1 MCGKRSGELHGHSPK
16 EASIGGLPAALPH
29 RWNWAM
35 MIYNRGSVPISKP
48 VGFINAFGVLQG
60 YYQSD
65 ILRNESPFRI
75 SWIGSFN
82 TFAIFLFAAPVGILA
97 DKIGPT
103 IPMILGSVFLLLALF
118 MIALCKQYW
127 QFFLAQ
133 GLLLGMGMIFPWGV
147 IWPIVMDQFFLKTSL
162 GFGWSIRIVAFMMIP
177 LRAIAVLATR
187 LPATSTKLKEGTQME
202 TSEEG
207 PMMDRSFLKQPP
219 FILLCVGL
227 ALCSF
232 GFFTSFFYTSSY
244 AITRGMSQGLSFY
257 TLATINAGSAFGKVL
272 PGFVADRWGKFNIL
286 SCSAAAASI
295 VAFCW
300 TSATSTAGIFV
311 WAGIYGFASGGI
323 LSLEIAAATSLAPK
337 DKVSTAL
344 GVCFG
349 STALAQLFGPPI
361 SGQILTHGYTP
372 VSIWCGAVLI
382 AGFVAL
388 LAARLCLDHRVTA
401 RD

>member
-1 MCGKRSGELHGHSPK
+1 MD
-16 EASIGGLPAALPH
+16 
-29 RWNWAM
+29 
-35 MIYNRGSVPISKP
+35 
-48 VGFINAFGVLQG
+48 VGFINAFGVLQE

-65 ILRNESPFRI
+65 ILRGESAFRI

-103 IPMILGSVFLLLALF
+103 IPMVIGSACLLLGLF

-133 GLLLGMGMIFPWGV
+133 GLLLGMGMSFIAVPASGAVPRFFTRNLAVASGISVAGSSLGGV

-162 GFGWSIRIVAFMMIP
+162 GFAWSMRIVAFMMMP
-177 LRAIAVLATR
+177 LLAVAVLTTR
-187 LPATSTKLKEGTQME
+187 LPARPVKGKDESQTE
-202 TSEEG
+202 THDQG
-207 PMMDRSFLKQPP
+207 PVVAKSFLKQPP

-232 GFFTSFFYTSSY
+232 GFFTPFFYTSSY

-257 TLATINAGSAFGKVL
+257 TLATINAGSAFGRVL
-272 PGFVADRWGKFNIL
+272 PGFVADRIGKFNIL
-286 SCSAAAASI
+286 SCSAVTASI

-311 WAGIYGFASGGI
+311 WSGVYGFASG
-323 LSLEIAAATSLAPK
+323 L
-337 DKVSTAL
+337 
-344 GVCFG
+344 
-349 STALAQLFGPPI
+349 
-361 SGQILTHGYTP
+361 
-372 VSIWCGAVLI
+372 
-382 AGFVAL
+382 
-388 LAARLCLDHRVTA
+388 
-401 RD
+401 